1 MLTNVIKPF
10 IISTIK
16 FKNVTNNDCEGKK
29 KIRTLDLQRVG
40 TYCEPMIQSLND
52 NWFQSRPGDM

>member
-1 MLTNVIKPF
+1 MLTNVIKLF

-29 KIRTLDLQRVG
+29 IRTLDLQRVG
-40 TYCEPMIQSLND
+40 TCCEPMIQS
-52 NWFQSRPGDM
+52 

>member
-1 MLTNVIKPF
+1 MYAKYKKQISTKLLTKVINPF

-29 KIRTLDLQRVG
+29 IRTLDLQRVG
-40 TYCEPMIQSLND
+40 VCCEPMVQA
-52 NWFQSRPGDM
+52 

>member
-1 MLTNVIKPF
+1 MTIVIKPF

-29 KIRTLDLQRVG
+29 IRLLDLQRVG
-40 TYCEPMIQSLND
+40 ICCEPMIQS
-52 NWFQSRPGDM
+52 